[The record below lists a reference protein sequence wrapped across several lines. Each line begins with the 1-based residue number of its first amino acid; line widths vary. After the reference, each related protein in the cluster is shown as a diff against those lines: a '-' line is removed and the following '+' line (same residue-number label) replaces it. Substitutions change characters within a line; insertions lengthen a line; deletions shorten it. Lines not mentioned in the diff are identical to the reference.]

1 VFDDCSH
8 ELARQRG
15 GVRVTLL
22 LGEVTLEDGIGG
34 ALAEVRLEDRRERE
48 PPARPP
54 AADAVSPR
62 HRRPGP

>member
-1 VFDDCSH
+1 VFDDCGH

-15 GVRVTLL
+15 GVRVALL

-34 ALAEVRLEDRRERE
+34 ALAEIRLEDRRERE
-48 PPARPP
+48 PPTRPP